1 MKQKKN
7 PYVTNQGGYIKAPTT
22 PSKGDP
28 RATVTVA
35 KKGGDLRG
43 GK

>member
-1 MKQKKN
+1 METKKN
-7 PYVTNQGGYIKAPTT
+7 PYVTNKGGYIKAPTK
-22 PSKGDP
+22 PSQGDP

-35 KKGGDLRG
+35 RSGGDLRG

>member
-1 MKQKKN
+1 MDKKN
-7 PYVTNQGGYIKAPTT
+7 PYATNKGGYIKAPVN
-22 PSKGDP
+22 PAKGDP

-35 KKGGDLRG
+35 KNGGDLRG